1 MLWVRRWSA
10 WDLEKRWIIK
20 VALERCGL
28 TSILRTFLFN
38 MLFILNVCLNCFLT
52 VCWFIAGGRVI
63 VFWPFRPVA
72 FGGWCCLVFKKEM
85 FVGYIGMLATGYY
98 KMLEGVMCTAPVILI
113 YLDTVM
119 SLLRCSWAFSPL
131 NLPTCVH
138 SLELPNR
145 FWKWM
150 VPRRSFHVGAMDWFS
165 GSNCCGFV
173 SGYGY
178 WWFRTR

>member
-38 MLFILNVCLNCFLT
+38 MLFILNVCLICFLT
-52 VCWFIAGGRVI
+52 VCWFIAGGGVI

-72 FGGWCCLVFKKEM
+72 FGGWCWLVFKKEM

-98 KMLEGVMCTAPVILI
+98 TTLQGVMCTAPVILI

-138 SLELPNR
+138 SLKLPNR

-150 VPRRSFHVGAMDWFS
+150 VPRRSFHVGAIDWFS
-165 GSNCCGFV
+165 GSNCCWFV